1 MRTRIGRAGASVA
14 ALYFVVFGAWAL
26 LLPRSFFDRIATWP
40 PFNEHLIH
48 DAGALQLGIGV
59 GLAAALLRN
68 WSRLA
73 PLIGAAV
80 ATLLHV
86 VSHVVDYGEGGRSS
100 DPYALG
106 AVAVIVCVAVFA
118 EIRSGD
124 DG

>member
-1 MRTRIGRAGASVA
+1 MRARPLPIALARRGRSANGV
-14 ALYFVVFGAWAL
+14 
-26 LLPRSFFDRIATWP
+26 PIP
-40 PFNEHLIH
+40 P
-48 DAGALQLGIGV
+48 GV
-59 GLAAALLRN
+59 TVAAALLRK

-86 VSHVVDYGEGGRSS
+86 VSHVVDYGKGGRSS

-106 AVAVIVCVAVFA
+106 AIAVIVCVALFA

-124 DG
+124 VG

>member
-14 ALYFVVFGAWAL
+14 ALYFVVFGCWAL

-40 PFNEHLIH
+40 PFNEHLIL
-48 DAGALQLGIGV
+48 DAGTLQLGIGI
-59 GLAAALLRN
+59 GLAVALMRR

-80 ATLLHV
+80 AALLHV

-106 AVAVIVCVAVFA
+106 VIAVIICVALFA
-118 EIRSGD
+118 EVRSGE